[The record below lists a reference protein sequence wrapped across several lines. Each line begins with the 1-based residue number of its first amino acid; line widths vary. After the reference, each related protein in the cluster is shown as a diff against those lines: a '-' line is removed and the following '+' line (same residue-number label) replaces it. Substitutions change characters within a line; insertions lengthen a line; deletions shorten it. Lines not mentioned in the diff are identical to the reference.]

1 MSYYVKDSFDMP
13 HNEGIKATVVR
24 VDSVILEP
32 NLFGGIDAKVFT
44 GNSDEPSEVFPNVR
58 ISIKDPALRKKLNL
72 EKWSPSYPVP
82 EDTVLSCLCSGELI
96 EWYKVTYEYTDQ
108 TDE

>member
-1 MSYYVKDSFDMP
+1 MP

-32 NLFGGIDAKVFT
+32 NLFGGINAKVFI

-58 ISIKDPALRKKLNL
+58 ISIADPELRKKLSL
-72 EKWSPSYPVP
+72 EKWSPSYPMP
-82 EDTVLSCLCSGELI
+82 DDTVLSCTRSGELI
-96 EWYKVTYEYTDQ
+96 EWYKVTYEYADQ
-108 TDE
+108 TNG

>member
-32 NLFGGIDAKVFT
+32 NLFGGIDAKVFI

-58 ISIKDPALRKKLNL
+58 ISIAAPELRKKLSL
-72 EKWSPSYPVP
+72 EKWSPSYPMP
-82 EDTVLSCLCSGELI
+82 DDTVLSCSCSGELI
-96 EWYKVTYEYTDQ
+96 EWYKVTYEYADQ
-108 TDE
+108 TNG

>member
-58 ISIKDPALRKKLNL
+58 ISIGVEALRKKLNL
-72 EKWSPSYPVP
+72 EKSSPSYPVP
-82 EDTVLSCLCSGELI
+82 DDTVFLCGCSGELI
-96 EWYKVTYEYTDQ
+96 EWYKVTYEYTGQ
-108 TDE
+108 TNG

>member
-32 NLFGGIDAKVFT
+32 NLFGGIDAKVFA

-58 ISIKDPALRKKLNL
+58 ISIEVEALRKKLNL
-72 EKWSPSYPVP
+72 EKWSPAYPTP
-82 EDTVLSCLCSGELI
+82 DDTVLSCKCSGEMI

-108 TDE
+108 TNG

>member
-24 VDSVILEP
+24 VDSVILAP

-44 GNSDEPSEVFPNVR
+44 GNSDEPSEVYPNVR
-58 ISIKDPALRKKLNL
+58 ISIEDPDLRKKLGL
-72 EKWSPSYPVP
+72 EKWSPSYPMP
-82 EDTVLSCLCSGELI
+82 DDTVLSCLCSGELI
-96 EWYKVTYEYTDQ
+96 EWYKVTYEYADQ
-108 TDE
+108 TNG